1 VVVEAGRVGH
11 WRRSEDLALP
21 GQTTHFIGGQG
32 FPQGTSQGTSQGTQG
47 VTHTGLQSNSQTYCI
62 S

>member
-1 VVVEAGRVGH
+1 MGH
-11 WRRSEDLALP
+11 WRRSEDLAVA
-21 GQTTHFIGGQG
+21 GQTAHFSGGQG
-32 FPQGTSQGTSQGTQG
+32 FPQDTSQGTSQGGQG